1 MQNHQPRR
9 RPRNPML
16 KPVRTTLIALL
27 FLGYGAG
34 STVAVVHLVEGAEI
48 VPAKG
53 AGAKT
58 APDPDWALVAA

>member
-16 KPVRTTLIALL
+16 RLVRTTLIALL

-34 STVAVVHLVEGAEI
+34 STVAVVTLVDGASI
-48 VPAKG
+48 VPAHG
-53 AGAKT
+53 AET
-58 APDPDWALVAA
+58 APDPDWALVSA